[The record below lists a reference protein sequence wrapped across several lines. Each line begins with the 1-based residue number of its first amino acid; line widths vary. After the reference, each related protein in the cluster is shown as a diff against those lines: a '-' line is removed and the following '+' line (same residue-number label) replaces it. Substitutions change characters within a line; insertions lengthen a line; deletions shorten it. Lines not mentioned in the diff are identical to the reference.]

1 MRDFEQEVINAA
13 GPLPPIRT
21 EEFSWSLARHY
32 LFRFCRR
39 AYFIRYYLAQGGW
52 DAYSHTLAR
61 EALVAGWQTRLSTP
75 PRLSAKAISFR
86 DATNFR

>member
-1 MRDFEQEVINAA
+1 MRDFEQEVTNAA

-52 DAYSHTLAR
+52 DA
-61 EALVAGWQTRLSTP
+61 
-75 PRLSAKAISFR
+75 
-86 DATNFR
+86 